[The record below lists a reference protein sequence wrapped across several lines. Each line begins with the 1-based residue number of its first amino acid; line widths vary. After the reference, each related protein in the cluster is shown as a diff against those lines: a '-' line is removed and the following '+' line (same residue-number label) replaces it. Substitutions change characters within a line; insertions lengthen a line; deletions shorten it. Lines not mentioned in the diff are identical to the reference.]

1 MKGAWLVGLAA
12 VLVGSRAMCLAGLP
26 HEHRAAG

>member
-12 VLVGSRAMCLAGLP
+12 ELVGPRAMCLAGLP
-26 HEHRAAG
+26 HERHAAG